1 LDIGGGAGAEKVAA
15 AFRMILSD
23 PKVKSVL
30 INIFGG
36 ITRCDEV
43 ASGIIQTLNEMHT
56 SIPIVIRLEGNH
68 AREAHELLSQKNIMP
83 IISFSEAAQH
93 AITLAQKA

>member
-1 LDIGGGAGAEKVAA
+1 
-15 AFRMILSD
+15 
-23 PKVKSVL
+23 
-30 INIFGG
+30 
-36 ITRCDEV
+36 
-43 ASGIIQTLNEMHT
+43 
-56 SIPIVIRLEGNH
+56 VIRLEGNH